1 MISPR
6 DTILDTVA
14 RHPGTTAVFRD
25 YGHRVGACILCE
37 ALFESI
43 EDAAVRYG
51 IDLAA
56 LLKDLEAAAEEPAD
70 TKADRL

>member
-43 EDAAVRYG
+43 EDAAARYG
-51 IDLAA
+51 IDLAT
-56 LLKDLEAAAEEPAD
+56 LLKELGTAAEGASPMKGA
-70 TKADRL
+70 